1 MAANVLLVDDD
12 ENILEVVGDLLAEGG
27 HVVERSNNGVDAMQL
42 LEQKQFNVAILDLG
56 LPGVTGEELFRAIQ
70 KKEMNTEVIFVTG
83 NSEVGLAT
91 QLLRDG
97 AYDYLLKPFS
107 AALLERSIKAALR
120 HQELEGKKTQLIK
133 QLMKK
138 TKALQAK
145 TGEQAKVVA
154 ELTKRS
160 QAAKGYKASY
170 EKLAQEAKRLQELIK
185 EKDETLSS
193 LQEAQNEGLVQS
205 QQVLNRLQG
214 VNGTVYASKF
224 LSIVNL
230 VCMVLGLACFAV
242 GAVGERFLV
251 KGPHFSE
258 MRTALMGQSFLC
270 SIIFLEGVLLIRLY
284 SILKYFRL
292 AIGEDDEKQT
302 TLFEKVL
309 SNTVTVTIAMTFVF
323 ASVAVFLFLSGV
335 RSTESSLIL
344 VAYLS
349 ATAYRDGTALALVG
363 SAISLLL
370 SSIAT
375 TFLITMNY
383 VESFK
388 DQVGR
393 DMAKKRLTE
402 L

>member
-1 MAANVLLVDDD
+1 MLVDDD
-12 ENILEVVGDLLAEGG
+12 ENILEVVGDLLIEAG
-27 HVVERSNNGVDAMQL
+27 HSVQRSNNGVDAMQL
-42 LEQKQFNVAILDLG
+42 LEQGSFQVAILDLG

-70 KKEMNTEVIFVTG
+70 KKEMATEVIFVTG
-83 NSEVGLAT
+83 NTEIGLAT

-138 TKALQAK
+138 TKVLQAK

-160 QAAKGYKASY
+160 QAAVGYKAAY
-170 EKLAQEAKRLQELIK
+170 EKLAEEAKRLQELVK

-193 LQEAQNEGLVQS
+193 LQEARNDGLVQN
-205 QQVLNRLQG
+205 QQALDRLQG
-214 VNGTVYASKF
+214 ATGFVYASRF

-230 VCMVLGLACFAV
+230 FCVVLGLFFFTSGV
-242 GAVGERFLV
+242 IGERYLV
-251 KGPHFSE
+251 KGAHFSE

-270 SIIFLEGVLLIRLY
+270 AIIFLEGVLLIRLY

-292 AIGEDDEKQT
+292 AIGDDEEKPR
-302 TLFEKVL
+302 TLFERVL
-309 SNTVTVTIAMTFVF
+309 TNTVTVTVAMTFVF
-323 ASVAVFLFLSGV
+323 AGVGIFLFMSGV
-335 RSTESSLIL
+335 RSADSSLIL